1 MERGKLSPLR
11 ETSVGT
17 ACKLQAWENG
27 KNVSRYIPPD
37 QVEAVQEAIVGYQ
50 RFADLTEQ
58 YAALKIDETR
68 ATIAAGSK
76 KKTRA
81 RPSSSRKSKNSSS

>member
-11 ETSVGT
+11 ETSLGT

-37 QVEAVQEAIVGYQ
+37 QVAAVQEALAGYQ
-50 RFADLTEQ
+50 RFADLTER
-58 YAALKIDETR
+58 YAQMKIDETR
-68 ATIAAGSK
+68 AAIAAGSK
-76 KKTRA
+76 KKPRA
-81 RPSSSRKSKNSSS
+81 RRSSSRKSKKSSS